1 MRVWVG
7 IDVAKEIHWATAVDD
22 VGEVLLDRRVTNDPA
37 SIQTLVADL
46 TALDGELTI
55 GLDVLGGIAGLL
67 QAMLTAACFQL
78 VHVPGLAVNRAR
90 QGTTGGE
97 SKSDPRDARVIA
109 NQVRTRRDLRPV
121 DEITELKIAIRLVVG
136 RRNDLVQEQTRRLSR
151 LRDLLVGIHPGLE
164 HVLDPTNKA
173 SLWLITRYVTPSEI
187 RAAGRTALIKHFR
200 KAKSVRSRD
209 VERLADASLNS
220 ARAQSIAIPGEL
232 LIAQLV
238 RELAVEAL
246 ATKARLTQIERELKA
261 LLERHPDAA
270 LIRTLPG
277 MGTTLTCEFL
287 AETGNLSKFSSA
299 DALAAAAGLAPVLR
313 QSGKVR
319 FQRRPTGGNRALK
332 RVFYQAAFCSL
343 QATDSRAFYQRKRQE
358 GKGHHQAV
366 IALARRRVDVLWA
379 ILRSRRPYQP
389 LFKLTPVDK
398 SD

>member
-46 TALDGELTI
+46 TALHGELTI

-67 QAMLTAACFQL
+67 QAMLAVACFHL

-109 NQVRTRRDLRPV
+109 NQVRTRSDLRPV
-121 DEITELKIAIRLVVG
+121 DEITELEIAIRLVVG

-187 RAAGRTALIKHFR
+187 RTAGRAALIKHFR
-200 KAKSVRSRD
+200 KAKAVRSRD
-209 VERLADASLNS
+209 VERLTDAGLSS
-220 ARAQSIAIPGEL
+220 ARAQSVAIPGEL
-232 LIAQLV
+232 LIAELV

-246 ATKARLTQIERELKA
+246 ATKARLTQIEHELKA

-287 AETGNLSKFSSA
+287 AEAGNLSKFSSA

-343 QATDSRAFYQRKRQE
+343 QAPDSRAFYQRKRQE

-389 LFKLTPVDK
+389 HFKLTPVDK